1 MTRMSK
7 RTIALVALLSS
18 FASATACG
26 GRRATREDCRQIL
39 DRLVDLE
46 LQERGFRDPALAARW
61 RAQAEAAHAAE
72 LAACEGQRIPRTALA
87 CVQAAASSE
96 EISHRCLR

>member
-1 MTRMSK
+1 MTSTSR
-7 RTIALVALLSS
+7 RTIALVALFLL
-18 FASATACG
+18 FASATACD

-61 RAQAEAAHAAE
+61 RAQADAAHAAE

-87 CVQAAASSE
+87 CVQAATNSE
-96 EISHRCLR
+96 EISHRCFR